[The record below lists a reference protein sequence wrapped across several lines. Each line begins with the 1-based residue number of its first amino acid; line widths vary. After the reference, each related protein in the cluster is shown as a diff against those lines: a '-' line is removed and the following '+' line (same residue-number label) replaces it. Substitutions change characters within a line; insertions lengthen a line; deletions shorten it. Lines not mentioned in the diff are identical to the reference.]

1 MKVGDLVQWYTEYAD
16 TVTVDYGLVVE
27 LDENKQQPGDAQ
39 GAYIH
44 WFSNDGSGWVDT
56 GHPSIGVINESRSLS
71 KIRPHQRTYP
81 RY

>member
-44 WFSNDGSGWVDT
+44 WFSNDGSGWFDI
-56 GHPSIGVINESRSLS
+56 GHPSIGVISESR
-71 KIRPHQRTYP
+71 
-81 RY
+81 